1 MFCAMLA
8 SVTAEDTIVKLENV
22 QLLRDFLLKKQKL

>member
-1 MFCAMLA
+1 MLA